1 MNRGDIKTT
10 TVKEVIQERDSIL
23 NKLMDELAT
32 QEELLMQVMNQSNEA
47 EQKAFEKISFM
58 IDMTLGQIDIV
69 KSYYEKAI
77 RTAATT
83 TSKVIIDTEYRN
95 LLDQICLN

>member
-1 MNRGDIKTT
+1 MNLHKTQ
-10 TVKEVIQERDSIL
+10 TVKEIIQERDSIL

-32 QEELLMQVMNQSNEA
+32 QEELLLHVMNQSNEA
-47 EQKAFEKISFM
+47 EQKAFEKISFT

-77 RTAATT
+77 LNAAKT
-83 TSKVIIDTEYRN
+83 TSKVIVDTEYRN
-95 LLDQICLN
+95 LLDQIGLN